1 MAEVVSQRITNEL
14 TRLYAAV
21 NEVAN
26 RAVVTSDDI
35 QYFINCLEHFHRH
48 LLRLSESGFVTAHC
62 VRILQDAL
70 SGLRDS
76 GIPEDLIPAPG
87 SNMHLYRE
95 KPLGRPKYFLSRDQ
109 LEFLLSLGFNKTQLS
124 EMLGMSA
131 RTIQRRMAEYGLS
144 SNNYSDLSEEELDRM
159 VTEIKEQFPRAG
171 YRQVLAILKSHG
183 VFVREHELRDSVQRC
198 DPLGTS
204 LRWFATIERRQYSV
218 RGPLELWHV
227 DGNHKLIRWRMV
239 LHGAIDGYSLFL
251 PRVNRH
257 LDIWKGGWNNHSMR
271 TAGSLSPLQQ
281 FVSGMLQLR
290 GSGLEVAKEMFCQ
303 VDEAKVS
310 SYGIDWDG
318 PIPNESSPSDDFE
331 IVEIPNIEVNV
342 REEQQQQLSL
352 LVDPLSDSDCY
363 GIDLYIQARNFLH
376 SLT

>member
-1 MAEVVSQRITNEL
+1 MSGSQISNMVEVVSQRITNEL

-48 LLRLSESGFVTAHC
+48 LLRLSESGFVIAHS

-76 GIPEDLIPAPG
+76 GMPEDLIPAPG
-87 SNMHLYRE
+87 LNMHLYRE

-218 RGPLELWHV
+218 RGPLELWHM
-227 DGNHKLIRWRMV
+227 DGNHKLIR
-239 LHGAIDGYSLFL
+239 
-251 PRVNRH
+251 
-257 LDIWKGGWNNHSMR
+257 
-271 TAGSLSPLQQ
+271 
-281 FVSGMLQLR
+281 
-290 GSGLEVAKEMFCQ
+290 
-303 VDEAKVS
+303 
-310 SYGIDWDG
+310 
-318 PIPNESSPSDDFE
+318 
-331 IVEIPNIEVNV
+331 
-342 REEQQQQLSL
+342 
-352 LVDPLSDSDCY
+352 
-363 GIDLYIQARNFLH
+363 
-376 SLT
+376 

>member
-1 MAEVVSQRITNEL
+1 MSGSQISNMAEVVSQRITNEL

-48 LLRLSESGFVTAHC
+48 LLRLSESGFVTAHS

-76 GIPEDLIPAPG
+76 GMPEDLIPAPG

-183 VFVREHELRDSVQRC
+183 VFVREHELRDSVQRY

-218 RGPLELWHV
+218 RGPLELWHM
-227 DGNHKLIRWRMV
+227 DGNHKLIR
-239 LHGAIDGYSLFL
+239 
-251 PRVNRH
+251 
-257 LDIWKGGWNNHSMR
+257 
-271 TAGSLSPLQQ
+271 
-281 FVSGMLQLR
+281 
-290 GSGLEVAKEMFCQ
+290 
-303 VDEAKVS
+303 
-310 SYGIDWDG
+310 
-318 PIPNESSPSDDFE
+318 
-331 IVEIPNIEVNV
+331 
-342 REEQQQQLSL
+342 
-352 LVDPLSDSDCY
+352 
-363 GIDLYIQARNFLH
+363 
-376 SLT
+376 